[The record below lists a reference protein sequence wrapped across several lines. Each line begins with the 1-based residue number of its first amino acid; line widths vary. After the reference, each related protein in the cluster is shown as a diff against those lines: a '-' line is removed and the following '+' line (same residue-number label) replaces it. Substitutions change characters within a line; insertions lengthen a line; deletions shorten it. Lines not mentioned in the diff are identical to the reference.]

1 MPDFTY
7 IARDTSGER
16 ITGTLTADG
25 QREVM
30 AVLASRALFP
40 IEVKAGADARQVRRV
55 GRVPAQLMATS
66 YGQLA
71 DLLHSGVPL
80 LRSLEVLQKQTSHAA
95 LNYVLGQVHRQV
107 EDGATLAEAMNKFPR
122 VFGEMSI
129 SMVRAGGE
137 GGFLEEALSRVAD
150 FTEAQEDLKK
160 RTIGAV
166 IYPAVLAVVG
176 VVVVTILIV
185 FFVPKFATLFERLRE
200 LNQLPAITEWLL
212 WTSGLLGHWG
222 WLIAAI
228 GAAIVWYVRRQL
240 ATEEGTVW
248 WHRTKLRL
256 PLVGPIFLS
265 LGAAATLAG
274 TLSPP
279 RSRFAGAFG
288 AGGGSTYSLMPRF
301 YRQNCNKSRVFL

>member
-7 IARDTSGER
+7 IARDSSGER

-40 IEVKAGADARQVRRV
+40 IEVKAGADAKQVRRV

-71 DLLHSGVPL
+71 DLLRSGVPL

-95 LNYVLGQVHRQV
+95 LNYVLGQIHRQV

-122 VFGEMSI
+122 VFGEMAI

-166 IYPAVLAVVG
+166 VYPVFLAIVG
-176 VVVVTILIV
+176 VVVVTVLIV
-185 FFVPKFATLFERLRE
+185 FFVPKFDEMFGRLRE
-200 LNQLPAITEWLL
+200 RDELPALTE
-212 WTSGLLGHWG
+212 
-222 WLIAAI
+222 
-228 GAAIVWYVRRQL
+228 
-240 ATEEGTVW
+240 
-248 WHRTKLRL
+248 
-256 PLVGPIFLS
+256 
-265 LGAAATLAG
+265 
-274 TLSPP
+274 
-279 RSRFAGAFG
+279 
-288 AGGGSTYSLMPRF
+288 
-301 YRQNCNKSRVFL
+301 